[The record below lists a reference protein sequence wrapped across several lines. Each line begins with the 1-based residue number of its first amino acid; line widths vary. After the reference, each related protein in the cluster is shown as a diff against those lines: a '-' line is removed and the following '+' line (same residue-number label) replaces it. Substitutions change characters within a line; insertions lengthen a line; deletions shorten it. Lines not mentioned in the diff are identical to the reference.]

1 VADADGLASAW
12 RALGRQLAASRR
24 AAGLSQESLA
34 ALAGYSRSTVANVE
48 TGRQHVPCDFWKR
61 CDTALD
67 TGTALA
73 RSYDELAAAGR
84 RGRVRAAA
92 EARQARAIL
101 GAAVAVRGPEPS
113 AVRPGVVIP
122 ADASEADGIEL
133 LRRRLDGA
141 LSNGAVSSASLDA
154 WEQAVLHHGQAARY
168 RPSGELLI
176 ELGADMA
183 ELELAIRGCRA
194 PGSLRRLT
202 RVAAQMSGLMC
213 LLFVKLDERDSF
225 RRWARTARAAAS
237 EAGDAV
243 TVSWVLA
250 QEAYGH
256 YYGGDMAAAVNVARH
271 AQSLMRRT
279 PCAGAAL
286 AAAVEARARA
296 ARGDVRGTRSAL
308 GRAATILG
316 ALDAGSVTASAF
328 GYSESQFRFHEGSAY
343 TRLGDTRSALRA
355 QERALATCPPGDYTD
370 WALTRL
376 DRASCLAR
384 DGDPVAAVIYATET
398 LTRLSGEQ
406 SQGIIVGRGRE
417 LVRALPASYRAIP
430 AVRELSE
437 LLPAGGVGELP

>member
-1 VADADGLASAW
+1 VPDADELASAW
-12 RALGRQLAASRR
+12 HALGRLLAASRR

-34 ALAGYSRSTVANVE
+34 ALAGYTRSTVANVE
-48 TGRQHVPCDFWKR
+48 TGRQHGARDFWER

-73 RSYDELAAAGR
+73 RGYDDVVAAGR
-84 RGRVRAAA
+84 LGRVRAAA
-92 EARQARAIL
+92 EARQARAIA
-101 GAAVAVRGPEPS
+101 GAAVAVRGLEPV
-113 AVRPGVVIP
+113 AVRLGLVIP
-122 ADASEADGIEL
+122 AGAAEADGIEL
-133 LRRRLDGA
+133 LRRRLEGA
-141 LSNGAVSSASLDA
+141 LSNGAVSGTSLDA
-154 WEQAVLHHGQAARY
+154 WEQAVLCHGQATRY

-183 ELELAIRGCRA
+183 ELELAISGCRA

-202 RVAAQMSGLMC
+202 RVAAQMAGLMC
-213 LLFVKLDERDSF
+213 LLFVKLDEPDSF
-225 RRWARTARAAAS
+225 RRWARTARVAAGQ
-237 EAGDAV
+237 AGDAV

-271 AQSLMRRT
+271 AQGMMRRA

-308 GRAATILG
+308 GRAAAILA
-316 ALDAGSVTASAF
+316 ALAPGSVTASAF

-355 QERALATCPPGDYTD
+355 QERALQTCPSGDYTD

-384 DGDPVAAVIYATET
+384 DGDPVAAVAYATET
-398 LTRLSGEQ
+398 LTGLSGEQ
-406 SQGIIVGRGRE
+406 SRGIIVSRGRAM
-417 LVRALPASYRAIP
+417 VRALPASYRNIP
-430 AVRELSE
+430 AVRELNE
-437 LLPAGGVGELP
+437 LLPAGGVKELP